1 MGENI
6 QKGEVEAFKRCVD
19 KAMEDLLTPDLFTI
33 PEVYDVEYI
42 VEPIGENS
50 VREGECLYGYGSED
64 GTEVILAL
72 QDLKVGKI
80 IGDGATEINSSA
92 CGARS
97 LGFIPMHVSS
107 VSEISGYFTVRHKGI
122 D

>member
-6 QKGEVEAFKRCVD
+6 LKGQVEAFKRCVD
-19 KAMEDLLTPDLFTI
+19 KAMEELLTPDLFTI
-33 PEVYDVEYI
+33 TEVYDVEYT
-42 VEPIGENS
+42 VVPIGENS
-50 VREGECLYGYGSED
+50 VREGECLYGYASED
-64 GTEVILAL
+64 GTEVILA
-72 QDLKVGKI
+72 QQHLKVGKI

-92 CGARS
+92 GGAGS

-107 VSEISGYFTVRHKGI
+107 VSEISGYFKVRHKGL